1 MVEVSSHAPGN
12 FCWIHLAT
20 TDAAASKDFY
30 AQLMGWT
37 YTDAP
42 AGPDMVYTMAQKD
55 GKNVVGLYEMD
66 AGMREQGIPPH
77 WESFIAVA
85 DVDAAVERVKAVG
98 GSLIQEP
105 FDVFDAG
112 RTAVA
117 VDPTGA
123 VFALWQPKEH
133 IGAQLV
139 YQPGAMG
146 WNELYTYQTAP
157 ASQFYADFLG
167 WTATLERVGP
177 EQQEYT
183 VFKNGEQP
191 VAGMMQIKPEWG
203 EVPPNWSIY
212 LGVDDCD
219 ASLQQAVSLGAE
231 VIVPVTQEV
240 NIRFA
245 FIKDPQ
251 GVYLGIAQV
260 TAE

>member
-1 MVEVSSHAPGN
+1 MVEVANHAPGN

-20 TDAAASKDFY
+20 TDAAAAKAFY
-30 AQLMGWT
+30 GQLLGWT
-37 YTDAP
+37 YSDAP
-42 AGPDMVYTMAQKD
+42 AGPDMVYSMAQKD
-55 GKNVVGLYEMD
+55 GKNVAGLFEMD

-77 WESFIAVA
+77 WESFIAVTDA
-85 DVDAAVERVKAVG
+85 DAAAARVKAVG
-98 GSLIQEP
+98 GSLLEEP

-112 RTAVA
+112 RTAMA

-123 VFALWQPKEH
+123 PFGLWQPKEH
-133 IGAQLV
+133 LGAQLV

-146 WNELYTYQTAP
+146 WNELYTHQTAP
-157 ASQFYADFLG
+157 AAQFYADLLG
-167 WTATLERVGP
+167 WTSSSERVGP
-177 EQQEYT
+177 EQEEYT
-183 VFKNGEQP
+183 IFKNGEQP

-219 ASLQQAVSLGAE
+219 ASLQQAVSLGSE
-231 VIVPVTQEV
+231 VIVPATQEA

-260 TAE
+260 TPE